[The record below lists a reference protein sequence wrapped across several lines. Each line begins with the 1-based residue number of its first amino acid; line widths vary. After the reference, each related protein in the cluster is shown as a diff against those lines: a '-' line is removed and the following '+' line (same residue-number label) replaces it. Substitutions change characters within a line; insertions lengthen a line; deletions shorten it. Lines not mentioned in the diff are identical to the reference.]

1 MLDLILVNLF
11 VGLAAFIQAAVG
23 IGFAMI
29 AVPLLA
35 LIDLAHVP
43 TSSLLVMLVLSV
55 YMLVSGWA
63 DIDRAGLSTLL
74 PGLLIGTLIAAALLP
89 LLDGQ
94 WFGVVFGF
102 IVLFGVAL
110 SFLGNLPPPTPA
122 QFGAGGLLAGLM
134 GTMSGIHGP
143 PLVLLYQQAS
153 PAQARATIALIFT
166 IGTLLSLASLF
177 GQGYATTEDL
187 TRALPLLPGLLTGL
201 ALAVWS
207 RNLMSRKLAR
217 TLMLSLAALSA
228 LSLIYKSLLGA

>member
-1 MLDLILVNLF
+1 MLDLILANLF

-35 LIDLAHVP
+35 LIDLAYVP

-110 SFLGNLPPPTPA
+110 SFLGNLPLSK
-122 QFGAGGLLAGLM
+122 AGGKMALRACRW
-134 GTMSGIHGP
+134 P
-143 PLVLLYQQAS
+143 PCRPRAVPPARCGHAAS
-153 PAQARATIALIFT
+153 
-166 IGTLLSLASLF
+166 SC
-177 GQGYATTEDL
+177 
-187 TRALPLLPGLLTGL
+187 
-201 ALAVWS
+201 
-207 RNLMSRKLAR
+207 
-217 TLMLSLAALSA
+217 AA
-228 LSLIYKSLLGA
+228 